1 MITLNIHTIILAAGK
16 GTRMN
21 TNLPKVMQPLGGHTL
36 ISRVIKTAKTSS
48 KKISV
53 IVGHQKD
60 QLKEH
65 IASIDPTIQTADQNE
80 QLGTAH
86 AVKTASHLIK
96 DNEKVL
102 ILYGDVPLIRNET
115 IEELI
120 SSEQECTL
128 LSMKLNDP
136 TGYGRIITNQENL
149 AIRIIEQKDASA
161 EERKIQEV
169 FTGILLIDGSLLK
182 PVLEE
187 INNQNAANEY
197 YLTDLVEIL
206 YAKGVKINC
215 IQANPAEVA
224 GANNKHELHELES
237 ILRKMSAE
245 KLLEQGITLLDAA
258 RIDVRGEVEAGKD
271 CSVDVNVIFEGKVTL
286 GNNVTIKSNVVL
298 QDVSIG
304 DNTIIESFS
313 HLSSAKVGS
322 NCNIG
327 PYARLREGSEISN
340 DVQIGNF
347 VETKKTKLGDG
358 AKANHLAYLGDSEIG
373 DKTNIGAGT
382 ITCNYDG
389 TSKHKTT
396 IGEGSF
402 IGTNSSL
409 VAPVNIG
416 KGAYVGAGSVI
427 TKDVPDESLAI
438 GRGKQVTKEGWAK
451 NKK

>member
-1 MITLNIHTIILAAGK
+1 MNIHTIILAAGK

-21 TNLPKVMQPLGGHTL
+21 TNLPKVMQPLGGQTL
-36 ISRVIKTAKTSS
+36 ISHVIKTAKVSS
-48 KKISV
+48 KDITI

-60 QLKEH
+60 LLKEH
-65 IASIDPTIQTADQNE
+65 IASIDPNIQTAEQNE

-96 DNEKVL
+96 DDEKVL
-102 ILYGDVPLIRNET
+102 ILYGDVPLISSET
-115 IEELI
+115 IETLI
-120 SSEQECTL
+120 NSEQDCTL

-136 TGYGRIITNQENL
+136 TGYGRIMTDDNNL
-149 AIRIIEQKDASA
+149 ATRIIEQKDAS
-161 EERKIQEV
+161 EDERKIQEV
-169 FTGILLIDGSLLK
+169 FTGILLIDGGLLR
-182 PVLEE
+182 PALDE
-187 INNQNAANEY
+187 IKNQNAANEF

-206 YAKGVKINC
+206 SAKGVKINC
-215 IQANPAEVA
+215 IQANPIEVL

-245 KLLEQGITLLDAA
+245 KLLQQGITLLDAT
-258 RIDVRGEVEAGKD
+258 RVDVRGNVEAGKD
-271 CSVDVNVIFEGKVTL
+271 CSVDVNVIFEGKVIL
-286 GNNVTIKSNVVL
+286 GENVTIKSNVVL

-304 DNTIIESFS
+304 DNSVIESFS
-313 HLSSAKVGS
+313 HLSSATVGS

-327 PYARLREGSEISN
+327 PYARLREGSEIGN
-340 DVQIGNF
+340 NAKIGNF
-347 VETKKTKLGDG
+347 VETKKTILGDG
-358 AKANHLAYLGDSEIG
+358 AKANHLAYLGDADIG
-373 DKTNIGAGT
+373 SRTNIGAGT

-389 TSKHKTT
+389 TNKHQTK
-396 IGEGSF
+396 IGEESF

-427 TKDVPDESLAI
+427 TKDVPDEALAV
-438 GRGKQVTKEGWAK
+438 GRGKQVTKEDWAK